1 MSPRS
6 TKIEHFPAIDQLL
19 GMEVY
24 FASELEQI
32 THSFKFRAAWS
43 VVNNINAEGFIA
55 ASSGNFGQ
63 ALACACQRL
72 GKACVI
78 VMPTTSA
85 QVKINAVYSYGAE
98 IIFVDTR
105 MQSRADKVNEVTK
118 GYPSFYVASAYDCEQ
133 VILGNSS
140 LGVEIAHLEQEF
152 DLIIA
157 PIGGGGLAAG
167 IIQGLRGSGDETPV
181 WGAEPF
187 LADDLYWS
195 LKAQKLLKH
204 DIEPQTLADGART
217 LSVGR
222 RNWTILKE
230 NLINVIQVSEE
241 KITQAVQLL
250 WKMGLRVEP
259 TGALTLG
266 GLLETEDWK
275 GKKVLAVISG
285 GNVDPELFEHLI
297 GKE

>member
-19 GMEVY
+19 GMEIY

-43 VVNNINAEGFIA
+43 VVNNIEAEGFIA

-105 MQSRADKVNEVTK
+105 MQSRAEKVHEVSK
-118 GYPSFYVASAYDCEQ
+118 EYSSFYVASAYDCEH
-133 VILGNSS
+133 VISGNAS
-140 LGVEIAHLEQEF
+140 LGVEIAHLEEKF

-167 IIQGLRGSGDETPV
+167 IIRGLRGSGDETPV

-285 GNVDPELFEHLI
+285 GNVDPELFERLI